1 MKSDKNRWAEREKII
16 AEYLAGGT
24 TYRKLQS
31 KYSVD
36 FRVLQSWVQ
45 KFKGKGVLAPKPAK
59 AGIVKTIQD
68 LPEDVKLLQ
77 EELRKAKL
85 HNQLLETLIDIGK
98 EQYGFDLRKKTGTRQ
113 S

>member
-1 MKSDKNRWAEREKII
+1 MKSDKSRWAEKEKII

-45 KFKGKGVLAPKPAK
+45 KYKGRNVLARKPAK
-59 AGIVKTIQD
+59 ATNVKAIQD
-68 LPEDVKLLQ
+68 LPDDVKLLQ
-77 EELRKAKL
+77 EELRKTKL
-85 HNQLLETLIDIGK
+85 HNQLLETLVDIGK
-98 EQYGFDLRKKTGTRQ
+98 EQYGIDLRKKTGTRQ